1 MFLDIIIVV
10 LILAALASG
19 VRILIG
25 PSLWDRL
32 LGVSLVC
39 SKLILVIVIF
49 SLTKG
54 SSFYLDIALVVAML
68 GFVGTTSLST
78 FLRKGK

>member
-1 MFLDIIIVV
+1 MFLDIVIVV
-10 LILAALASG
+10 LMVAALVSG
-19 VRILIG
+19 VRILVG
-25 PSLWDRL
+25 PSMWDRL

-49 SLTKG
+49 SLTEG
-54 SSFYLDIALVVAML
+54 STFYLDIALVVAML